1 MPGLFD
7 RIKGFAGSDIER
19 AADLAHRTFQGGV
32 DQHGHHGRALIE
44 TLAKLCRDHPNLV
57 GIGVGLLVEQLL
69 SEEKR
74 EFDRKHLNDA
84 DLPTPVVQPEPVRPP
99 TASSNGIDPFM
110 LAPLA
115 AVPATIAIADAA
127 PRPHDAIVPPVTS
140 RPVRHLHAPH
150 APDLHKIKPMRLALE
165 VFGGLILVKFGHAM
179 GKLFRRN
186 HPHHDGWFAQAARI
200 HALSAAIATYCFC
213 QTLRAPKVSAIR
225 NGMIGFFGTH
235 AIKPLLKPVR
245 RLKAA

>member
-32 DQHGHHGRALIE
+32 DHHGHHGRALIE

-74 EFDRKHLNDA
+74 EFDKKHLNDA
-84 DLPTPVVQPEPVRPP
+84 DLSAPVVQSEAAPV
-99 TASSNGIDPFM
+99 TSSNGIDPFM

-115 AVPATIAIADAA
+115 AAPVALAAVDGA
-127 PRPHDAIVPPVTS
+127 PRPNASIVPQVS
-140 RPVRHLHAPH
+140 ARSAHHLHAPH
-150 APDLHKIKPMRLALE
+150 VPDLHRIKPMRLALE
-165 VFGGLILVKFGHAM
+165 VFGGLILIKFGHAV

-186 HPHHDGWFAQAARI
+186 HPHHDGWFAHAARI

-225 NGMIGFFGTH
+225 NGMIGFFATH
-235 AIKPLLKPVR
+235 AIKPLLKPTR